1 MNEEH
6 NKFTEVEILLGGL
19 FTLGVDGVCI
29 LIDITGIGA
38 VLVAPVVQ
46 WFTTFVLWLRFRS
59 KGDPGA
65 MKMGRQIFKYAI
77 QLLPVTPIIITAFTT
92 SIPFFIEVFIHNHP
106 EKFAAVMKAIQLKRG
121 VSAAK
126 AAGGGLAAKSVA
138 AARAYNKPVEISATG
153 NIAETARTMGI
164 PEPIE

>member
-6 NKFTEVEILLGGL
+6 NKFTEVEILLGGF
-19 FTLGVDGVCI
+19 FTLAVDGVCI

-38 VLVAPVVQ
+38 VLIAPIVQ
-46 WFTTFVLWLRFRS
+46 GFTTFVLWLWFKS

-65 MKMGRQIFKYAI
+65 MKMGRQIVKYAANF
-77 QLLPVTPIIITAFTT
+77 LPITPVLITALTT

-106 EKFAAVMKAIQLKRG
+106 EKFAAAMKAIRLKSG

-126 AAGGGLAAKSVA
+126 AAEGGLAAKSVA
-138 AARAYNKPVEISATG
+138 AARAYGKPAGISAAAD
-153 NIAETARTMGI
+153 IAETARTMGI
-164 PEPIE
+164 PEP